1 MTIVRKVEKGKVTIV
16 HSLIEATTTSAE
28 ISCVGYN
35 AILVHTVVTPDKK
48 DMQWTTKLQGC
59 MTSGGTFVDWYDG
72 ATLMSF
78 QTDSGKAVVWK
89 GVPDFVKVVATEDA
103 DGGKATVTVQPLNV

>member
-1 MTIVRKVEKGKVTIV
+1 MTIVRKVEKGKVTTA

-35 AILVHTVVTPDKK
+35 AILVHTIVTVAAKN
-48 DMQWTTKLQGC
+48 WTTKLQGC
-59 MTSGGTFVDWYDG
+59 MTSGGTFADWYDG
-72 ATLMSF
+72 ATQMSF

>member
-1 MTIVRKVEKGKVTIV
+1 
-16 HSLIEATTTSAE
+16 
-28 ISCVGYN
+28 
-35 AILVHTVVTPDKK
+35 
-48 DMQWTTKLQGC
+48 
-59 MTSGGTFVDWYDG
+59 
-72 ATLMSF
+72 MSF